1 MYIHGING
9 SVISDRSEKE
19 TCDTS
24 PGSLLLT
31 LFGEA
36 GHKEGTKCLPPV
48 V

>member
-1 MYIHGING
+1 MHGING
-9 SVISDRSEKE
+9 SIITDHSERE

-36 GHKEGTKCLPPV
+36 GRKEETKCLPPV